1 MSAHERAIPQDELLA
16 NLGWV
21 QGLALR
27 LMRDAGLAEDVAQ
40 ETMARALER
49 PPRTAHSGA
58 PLRAFLATLT
68 RLLARDRRRADARRA
83 RRERAGARAEALPST
98 LDVVER
104 NALLQ
109 RVAAEVS
116 RLDEPYRSTVLLRY
130 LDGLDTHAIAEHT
143 GASPP
148 TVRKRLSR
156 GLAQLRVRL
165 GVELGGEGVRWTPAL
180 LLPFLG
186 ESTVLTNK
194 ALAG

>member
-1 MSAHERAIPQDELLA
+1 MSAHERAIRQEELLA

-27 LMRDAGLAEDVAQ
+27 LMRDAGMAEDVAQ

-68 RLLARDRRRADARRA
+68 RLLARDRYRADERRA
-83 RRERAGARAEALPST
+83 RRERAGAQAEALPST

-104 NALLQ
+104 NALMQ
-109 RVAAEVS
+109 RVAAAVS

-130 LDGLDTHAIAEHT
+130 LDGLDTNTIAERT
-143 GASPP
+143 GATPP

-156 GLAQLRVRL
+156 GSSDVQTSQEQPMT
-165 GVELGGEGVRWTPAL
+165 GTPAEV
-180 LLPFLG
+180 P
-186 ESTVLTNK
+186 EPSTMN
-194 ALAG
+194 